1 MRFGG
6 AVAELTTKVAELYKE
21 IVTAS
26 VRFEN
31 LERNV
36 SDSLAR
42 FDDRVTQLEERFAST
57 RDEHVR
63 DRATSAADIRAVDA
77 RLTIL
82 SEQALHAVARE
93 TVRDVMRRTVLL
105 EGSPADDGDDR

>member
-6 AVAELTTKVAELYKE
+6 AVAELTAKVAELYKE
-21 IVTAS
+21 IVTTS

-36 SDSLAR
+36 TESLAR
-42 FDDRVTQLEERFAST
+42 FDGRVTHLEERFAST
-57 RDEHVR
+57 HDEHVR
-63 DRATSAADIRAVDA
+63 DRAASAADIRAVDA
-77 RLTIL
+77 RLSIL

-93 TVRDVMRRTVLL
+93 AARDVMTRTVLL
-105 EGSPADDGDDR
+105 EGADVDEVG